1 MTTQTTNVPLTPSEI
16 RFLMDVM
23 MGAQLGITKV
33 HAIQHNVSDSA
44 VYNHLANC
52 LPNHPDPTECW

>member
-1 MTTQTTNVPLTPSEI
+1 MTQTTDVPLTPSQI

-23 MGAQLGITKV
+23 MGSQLGMTKV
-33 HAIQHNVSDSA
+33 HAIQHNVVDSEI
-44 VYNHLANC
+44 YNHLANC

>member
-1 MTTQTTNVPLTPSEI
+1 MTHTTDVPLTPSEI

-52 LPNHPDPTECW
+52 LPNHPDPTEDW

>member
-1 MTTQTTNVPLTPSEI
+1 METANVPLTPSQI

-33 HAIQHNVSDSA
+33 HAIQHGVDDSA
-44 VYNHLANC
+44 TYNHLANC